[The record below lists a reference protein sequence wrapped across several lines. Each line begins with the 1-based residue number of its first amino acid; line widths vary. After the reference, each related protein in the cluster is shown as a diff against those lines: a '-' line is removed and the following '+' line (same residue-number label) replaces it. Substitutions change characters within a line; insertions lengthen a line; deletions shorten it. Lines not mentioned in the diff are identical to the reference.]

1 MERSIHFWQKCCG
14 ESIVGQQKQ
23 CAEWERSFVGLHYYW
38 YLKIEIGGAD
48 NVAILEIMV
57 RHIIKAMKLDE
68 ERLRE
73 ERS

>member
-1 MERSIHFWQKCCG
+1 MERSIHFWQKCC
-14 ESIVGQQKQ
+14 EEIIVGQQKQ
-23 CAEWERSFVGLHYYW
+23 YAEWERSFGGWHYYS
-38 YLKIEIGGAD
+38 YLKIEVGGAD

-57 RHIIKAMKLDE
+57 GHIIKSMKLDE